1 MISKIKYFTLLVLVS
16 FPTSCKTDQMDLPP
30 PNIVWIVSEDNSMH
44 YLKMFNENGIST
56 PNIESL
62 ADEGLVYTRAFSNA
76 PVCSVARSTLISGC
90 FAPRLGSHYHRKIVK
105 VPMPINLEMFP
116 AYLRK
121 AGYYTTN
128 NKKEDYN
135 FERTDHVWDESSDTA
150 SWKNRAKD
158 QPFFHVFNSGITHE
172 ASLHFN
178 DNIFNNKQTNTD
190 VNTVAIQPNHPQTPL
205 FKYTNALY
213 KDKILEMD
221 TKMGTIISQ
230 LKADGLY
237 DNTFIFYYGDHG
249 GVLPGSK
256 GYLYETGL
264 HVPLVVHVP
273 KKYKHLVPNKLGSKV
288 SAFVSFVDFGATVL
302 NLAGVQ
308 VPEKMDG
315 KPFLGEHVTEN
326 DLNSRDETFSYADR
340 FDEKYDMVRALR
352 KGKYKYIRNYEPFN
366 YDGLMNDYRYKQLAY
381 QEWKKLYNDGELNAI
396 QSRFFEPKPAEMLF
410 DVENDPYETNNLA
423 NNHELNKVLV
433 QLRGRLNEYLINQP
447 DLSFY
452 PEHYLIKNAFDN
464 PEEFGQNH
472 KNDILKLIHIA
483 DLELSNY
490 DDVKAEIETYL
501 NSENT
506 WERYWA
512 LIVCAVFGDQAQ
524 ELAPKIKALAKSDV
538 EPINKIRALEF
549 IGLVLNENPLNEMAE
564 ILYNSDEVAECLL
577 ILNTMVL
584 LTDNKFGYT
593 AEYNFEQLPDQI
605 KKNKDVENRLNYLS
619 KKQ

>member
-1 MISKIKYFTLLVLVS
+1 
-16 FPTSCKTDQMDLPP
+16 
-30 PNIVWIVSEDNSMH
+30 
-44 YLKMFNENGIST
+44 
-56 PNIESL
+56 
-62 ADEGLVYTRAFSNA
+62 
-76 PVCSVARSTLISGC
+76 
-90 FAPRLGSHYHRKIVK
+90 
-105 VPMPINLEMFP
+105 
-116 AYLRK
+116 
-121 AGYYTTN
+121 
-128 NKKEDYN
+128 
-135 FERTDHVWDESSDTA
+135 
-150 SWKNRAKD
+150 
-158 QPFFHVFNSGITHE
+158 
-172 ASLHFN
+172 
-178 DNIFNNKQTNTD
+178 
-190 VNTVAIQPNHPQTPL
+190 
-205 FKYTNALY
+205 
-213 KDKILEMD
+213 
-221 TKMGTIISQ
+221 
-230 LKADGLY
+230 
-237 DNTFIFYYGDHG
+237 
-249 GVLPGSK
+249 
-256 GYLYETGL
+256 
-264 HVPLVVHVP
+264 
-273 KKYKHLVPNKLGSKV
+273 
-288 SAFVSFVDFGATVL
+288 VDFGATVL

-315 KPFLGEHVTEN
+315 IPFLGQNITEN
-326 DLNSRDETFSYADR
+326 DVNSRDETFSYADR

-472 KNDILKLIHIA
+472 KSDILKLIHIA

-512 LIVCAVFGDQAQ
+512 LIVCVAFGDQAQ
-524 ELAPKIKALAKSDV
+524 ELAPKIKALAKGDV